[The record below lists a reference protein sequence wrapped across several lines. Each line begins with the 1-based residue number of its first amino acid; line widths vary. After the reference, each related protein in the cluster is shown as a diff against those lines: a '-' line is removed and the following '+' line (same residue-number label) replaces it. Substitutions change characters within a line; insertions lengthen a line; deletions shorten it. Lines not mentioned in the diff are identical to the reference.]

1 MAWMINLRTTIS
13 GQTDPGMIR
22 NRNEDAL
29 AWNEPIHL
37 ALLAD
42 GMGGHNAG
50 DDASSM
56 ALEIIQ
62 NTLCERLPKLARPY
76 SGRQRT
82 ALIFSVIEKANAY
95 IYQTAQ
101 SDAEKTGMGATLA
114 LTLFHRDKVIVAH
127 IGDSRV
133 YRLRKHR
140 LKALTHDHSL
150 VNQLVAQGTMTKEE
164 AKTSRYRNV
173 ITRALGHKDR
183 VEPEIRMFKTMP
195 HDIYLLCSD
204 GLYEM
209 MSERD
214 IRDIVTRH
222 SEDLR
227 AAARQLIAKANEN
240 GGKDNVTAILVKA
253 EIAH

>member
-1 MAWMINLRTTIS
+1 MMNLRTKIA

-37 ALLAD
+37 AVLAD

-50 DDASSM
+50 DVASDM
-56 ALEIIQ
+56 ALEIIED
-62 NTLCERLPKLARPY
+62 NLCERLPKLARPN
-76 SGRQRT
+76 SGSQRI
-82 ALIFSVIEKANAY
+82 ALILSVIEEANTQ
-95 IYQTAQ
+95 IFQTAQ
-101 SDAEKTGMGATLA
+101 SNAEMSGMGATLA
-114 LTLFHRDKVIVAH
+114 LTLFHQDKVIVAH

-140 LKALTHDHSL
+140 IKSLTHDHSL

-164 AKTSRYRNV
+164 AKTSRYKNV

-183 VEPEIRMFKTMP
+183 VEPEIRMLKTMP
-195 HDIYLLCSD
+195 QDIYLLCSD
-204 GLYEM
+204 GLYDM
-209 MSERD
+209 ISERD
-214 IRDIVTRH
+214 IHKIVTRH
-222 SEDLR
+222 SKNLR
-227 AAARQLIAKANEN
+227 AAARHLIAKANEN

-253 EIAH
+253 EINS

>member
-1 MAWMINLRTTIS
+1 MQLRTIIS
-13 GQTDPGMIR
+13 GQTDPGIVR

-29 AWNEPIHL
+29 AWDEPIHL
-37 ALLAD
+37 AMLAD

-50 DDASSM
+50 DVASSM
-56 ALEIIQ
+56 ALGIIQ
-62 NTLCERLPKLARPY
+62 DTLFERLPKLSRPD

-82 ALIFSVIEKANAY
+82 ALILNVIEKANTH

-101 SDAEKTGMGATLA
+101 ANIEKTGMGTTLA

-127 IGDSRV
+127 IGDSRI

-140 LKALTHDHSL
+140 LKSLTHDHSL

-164 AKTSRYRNV
+164 AKISRYKNV

-183 VEPEIRMFKTMP
+183 VEPEIRTLKTMTQ
-195 HDIYLLCSD
+195 DIYLLCSD
-204 GLYEM
+204 GLYDM

-214 IRDIVTRH
+214 IRDIVTSH
-222 SEDLR
+222 GEDLR
-227 AAARQLIAKANEN
+227 AAAQQLIAKANEN
-240 GGKDNVTAILVKA
+240 GGKDNITAILVKA
-253 EIAH
+253 DIDY

>member
-1 MAWMINLRTTIS
+1 MVNLRTTIS
-13 GQTDPGMIR
+13 GETHPGMTR
-22 NRNEDAL
+22 SRNEDAL

-37 ALLAD
+37 AVLAD

-50 DDASSM
+50 DVASSM
-56 ALEIIQ
+56 AMAIIQ
-62 NTLCERLPKLARPY
+62 DTLYERLPKLARPD

-82 ALIFSVIEKANAY
+82 TLILNAIERANTQ
-95 IYQTAQ
+95 IYQAAQ
-101 SDAEKTGMGATLA
+101 ANSEQSGMGATLA
-114 LTLFHRDKVIVAH
+114 LALFHRDRVIIAH

-140 LKALTHDHSL
+140 FKSLTHDHSL
-150 VNQLVAQGTMTKEE
+150 VNQLVAQGSMTKAE

-173 ITRALGHKDR
+173 ITKALGHKDR
-183 VEPEIRMFKTMP
+183 VEPEIRMLKTMP
-195 HDIYLLCSD
+195 QDIYLLCSD

-214 IRDIVTRH
+214 MRDIVEHH

-227 AAARQLIAKANEN
+227 SAAQLLIAKANEN

-253 EIAH
+253 EAAY